1 MKLLTNTHPESA
13 PPRRQSTQDQP
24 KPTTNQPQYTCAQRH
39 HSPRY
44 LGPFCSQQ
52 QLSSSSIS
60 AHLRSMLSQHRH
72 RHRRMRALGPAPTIS
87 RDINNVRVG
96 RRGDASM
103 YLSRRSPAAKPV
115 WSAEDGRRGLRAA
128 PRTPALDLDFLIK
141 ERGALKPPTIS
152 PASLRNNRSYAHDNT
167 NQTGEKLIR
176 QHQSHELDKPL
187 RAHPRY
193 RHVHLSSV
201 VGLISHLCSGIG
213 PTDPDH
219 RSLIARPPALIPK
232 ERQSRILRF

>member
-1 MKLLTNTHPESA
+1 MRHLDANLPKISPNLPQISPNTPVHSA
-13 PPRRQSTQDQP
+13 TIRLGTWG
-24 KPTTNQPQYTCAQRH
+24 
-39 HSPRY
+39 HSVA
-44 LGPFCSQQ
+44 
-52 QLSSSSIS
+52 SSSS
-60 AHLRSMLSQHRH
+60 AAARFRPAAAQQQQRRH